1 MVKKRELTPEER
13 NIIVEMRSNN
23 MTYRAIA
30 EATGIPH
37 TTVQSV
43 IKRYTIS
50 GTVNSIPRK
59 GRRPILSTRDLRK
72 LKVIVTKNRRATLSE
87 IKEELPANI
96 STKTIG
102 RMLIQLGYRSRKAV
116 RKPFISK
123 KNAQRRLLWCKL
135 FQKWTLKDWKRVIW
149 SDECSIQLW
158 QASRDLRIRRTTLE
172 QFHPD
177 CVAPTVKHG
186 GGSLM
191 VWACFNWDRLGP
203 IIVIE
208 GSVKQEKYIEILEN
222 HLLPFWKRTKRRV
235 RSPIFQDDG
244 APAHTA
250 RSVATWKRSKEIRS
264 FRWPAQSPD
273 LNPIEHLWQILKTR
287 IQQRNPRPK
296 NLYEL
301 KECIYEEWSQLDPS
315 IMRSLVS
322 SMTRRIRSVII
333 AKGYQTKY

>member
-1 MVKKRELTPEER
+1 MAKKRELTPEER
-13 NIIVEMRSNN
+13 NMIVEMRSNN

-30 EATGIPH
+30 EAIGIPH

-43 IKRYTIS
+43 IKRYSDS
-50 GTVNSIPRK
+50 GIVNSIPRK
-59 GRRPILSTRDLRK
+59 GRKPILSPRDLRK
-72 LKVIVTKNRRATLSE
+72 LRNIVTKNRRATLSE
-87 IKEELPANI
+87 IREELQENV
-96 STKTIG
+96 SNKTIG

-116 RKPFISK
+116 RKLFISK

-135 FQKWTLKDWKRVIW
+135 FRKWTLKDWKRVIW

-158 QASRDLRIRRTTLE
+158 QASRDHRIRRTPLE
-172 QFHPD
+172 KFHPD

-191 VWACFNWDRLGP
+191 VWACFNWDGLGL

-222 HLLPFWKRTKRRV
+222 HLLPFWKRIKRRV

-250 RSVATWKRSKEIRS
+250 RSVAIWKRSKEIRS

-296 NLYEL
+296 NLNEL
-301 KECIYEEWSQLDPS
+301 KECIYEEWGQLDPN
-315 IMRSLVS
+315 IMRSLVL
-322 SMTRRIRSVII
+322 SMSRRIRSVIF